1 MSVLEE
7 EGHQFLLDGKT
18 TIEELARVL

>member
-1 MSVLEE
+1 MSVLEK

-18 TIEELARVL
+18 TIEELVRVL